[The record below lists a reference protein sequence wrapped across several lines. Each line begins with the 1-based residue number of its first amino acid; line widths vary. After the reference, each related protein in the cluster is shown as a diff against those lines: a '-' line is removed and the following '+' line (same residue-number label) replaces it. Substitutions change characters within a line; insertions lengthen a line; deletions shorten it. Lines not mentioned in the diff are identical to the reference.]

1 MRRDRLN
8 FSESLF
14 ALESCRGSLSFEPT
28 EDQPSPPD
36 GFPCDVCGNPIRD
49 DVGCC
54 IFIGIK
60 PTAWMCHAC
69 VIGGLDK
76 PTTKAMKDLRKKQR
90 EAILKRRADASPK

>member
-1 MRRDRLN
+1 MRRRPDLP

-28 EDQPSPPD
+28 GNEPSPPD

-49 DVGCC
+49 DVGGC

-60 PTAWMCHAC
+60 PTAWMCRGC

-76 PTTKAMKDLRKKQR
+76 PTKAMKDLRKKQR